1 VFLLNANVWENVLF
15 VMEEQVP
22 PSSAPQISTPLP
34 GQITPEM
41 IEAFKAQAR
50 QKAIQQVLEER
61 SAQYQAQPR
70 PQVVYVRRNLTV
82 AELGLILLIA
92 CGIVTGV
99 QAAWNFGSNLLP
111 RIEIKVK

>member
-1 VFLLNANVWENVLF
+1 MFCLNANVWENVLF

-22 PSSAPQISTPLP
+22 PSSAPQAPSSLP

-41 IEAFKAQAR
+41 LEIFKAQAR
-50 QKAIQQVLEER
+50 QNAIQQVLEER
-61 SAQYQAQPR
+61 AAPYQVPAP
-70 PQVVYVRRNLTV
+70 PQIVYLRRNLTV
-82 AELGLILLIA
+82 AELGLILLLA

-99 QAAWNFGSNLLP
+99 QAAWNLGVNLLP